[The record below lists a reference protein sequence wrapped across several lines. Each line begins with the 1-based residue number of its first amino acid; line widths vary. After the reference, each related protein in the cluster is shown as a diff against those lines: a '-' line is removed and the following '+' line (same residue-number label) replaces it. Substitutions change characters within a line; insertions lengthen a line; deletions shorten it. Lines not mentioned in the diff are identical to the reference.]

1 MAGAGTVRDAQP
13 VNTTFP
19 ATQRHLHA
27 SGLHAVSAALD
38 DLHYDALREAGAES
52 TQVRLSVLN
61 IIAACNDPARV
72 PDTIETLVLVA
83 ERHPARVIVINADR
97 NRPAMIDSD
106 ISLRQFAAGGYV
118 ELVTIE
124 VGGEPAL
131 HLTSIVQP
139 LLIPDIPVQLWVVGA
154 PPLEQAF
161 QREAVSLV
169 DRLILDSEEYADA
182 AATLL
187 LIKGVLDRYPALTL
201 SDIAW
206 ERLRP
211 WREAIAQSF
220 NGPAIRPWLARI
232 TGVDIVSAD
241 VPAPAQARLLAAWLA
256 SRLDWPHDSGP
267 VIELSAVPVRN
278 SSPGAMEHV
287 RIRCADGKHTAR
299 IDVQRMGGLLR
310 TSVDVDRGV
319 DTTSVTPSPAE
330 PESVLLARLM
340 AEVED
345 DDVYRDTVEHI
356 TAVSLDA

>member
-1 MAGAGTVRDAQP
+1 MSAA
-13 VNTTFP
+13 FSP
-19 ATQRHLHA
+19 AAQRHLHA
-27 SGLHAVSAALD
+27 SGLHAVAAALD
-38 DLHYDALREAGAES
+38 DLHRDALREAVAES

-72 PDTIETLVLVA
+72 PETIETAVRVA
-83 ERHPARVIVINADR
+83 ERHPARVIVISADR
-97 NRPAMIDSD
+97 NRPATIDSD
-106 ISLRQFAAGGYV
+106 ISLRQFAAGGYA
-118 ELVTIE
+118 ELVIIE
-124 VGGEPAL
+124 VGGDPAL

-161 QREAVSLV
+161 QRDAVSLV
-169 DRLILDSEEYADA
+169 DRLILDSDEYRDA
-182 AATLL
+182 GATLL

-220 NGPAIRPWLARI
+220 NGPAIRPWLPRI

-241 VPAPAQARLLAAWLA
+241 VSAPSQARLLAAWLA
-256 SRLDWPHDSGP
+256 SRLNWPHESGP
-267 VIELSAVPVRN
+267 VIQLSAVPVPN
-278 SSPGAMEHV
+278 SPPGALAHV
-287 RIRCADGKHTAR
+287 RIRCADGRHTAR
-299 IDVQRMGGLLR
+299 IDVQHMGSVLR
-310 TSVDVDRGV
+310 TCVDVDRGV
-319 DTTSVTPSPAE
+319 DTTSVTPAPAE

-345 DDVYRDTVEHI
+345 DDVYRATVDHI
-356 TAVSLDA
+356 TSVSLDA